1 MAQIARAIGFEK
13 YAGEILD
20 QGVNFAGELI
30 DGETVSGGDIEIYDV
45 VGNTVTDAL
54 APNGA
59 AAAETVIQ
67 YRLEAEGI
75 PGKTYHV
82 YVYALLNTGE
92 KIGQLLVMSIPKP

>member
-1 MAQIARAIGFEK
+1 MAEIARAIRLEK

-20 QGVNFAGELI
+20 QGVDFAGELI
-30 DGETVSGGDIEIYDV
+30 EGESVSSGDIV
-45 VGNTVTDAL
+45 VFEANGNVVTDVL

-59 AAAETVIQ
+59 SADEAVIQ

-82 YVYALLNTGE
+82 YVYAILNTGE

>member
-1 MAQIARAIGFEK
+1 MSEIARSIGFEK

-20 QGVNFAGELI
+20 QGVDFAGELI
-30 DGETVSGGDIEIYDV
+30 DGESVSGGDIEAYDSF
-45 VGNTVTDAL
+45 GNTVTDAL

-59 AAAETVIQ
+59 SASDGVVQ

-82 YVYALLNTGE
+82 YVYAILNTGE